1 LVRTVLATGVFAAWA
16 AARLHRLGA
25 ADAPEDVPD
34 PDDIEPTREV
44 PSSDPPSI
52 AAPVD
57 HEAVLADVQE
67 DEWYAGYAYEVLA
80 ASADDE
86 KRERL
91 LTWSDECRER
101 AEALARVAE
110 DEGYDPVLRRAV
122 YPLPGGTLTPELIV
136 QLPEDLATA
145 LLSDHVVLA
154 ASAPF
159 DQRPLPIATA
169 LVQGVRLASITDAL
183 DPLTS
188 VITPPN

>member
-1 LVRTVLATGVFAAWA
+1 
-16 AARLHRLGA
+16 
-25 ADAPEDVPD
+25 
-34 PDDIEPTREV
+34 
-44 PSSDPPSI
+44 
-52 AAPVD
+52 
-57 HEAVLADVQE
+57 
-67 DEWYAGYAYEVLA
+67 
-80 ASADDE
+80 
-86 KRERL
+86 
-91 LTWSDECRER
+91 
-101 AEALARVAE
+101 
-110 DEGYDPVLRRAV
+110 
-122 YPLPGGTLTPELIV
+122 LTPELIV